1 MKKADDERAS
11 IEAAIK
17 EKMRN
22 EQPLTMDQF
31 EKMLDKTIEVDT
43 NDYKIDETIRK
54 TEIIKF
60 RNSSNSKKN
69 NKK

>member
-17 EKMRN
+17 AKMKN
-22 EQPLTMDQF
+22 KQPLTMDQF
-31 EKMLDKTIEVDT
+31 EKMLDETDETIEVDT

-60 RNSSNSKKN
+60 RNSSNSK
-69 NKK
+69 